1 MKMDYY
7 ADNNANLNEE
17 YLREMEKNAQ
27 LFEQKM
33 QKLNRFQFNETNDN
47 ISLQPTNQHNQMQ
60 MQSQYSNPNNFTFK
74 ATSLDNQQQPFNQQ
88 GSNTKLIEQ
97 LQNEISYKDT
107 QIKELQ
113 AELSLVQKNSHNED
127 EFNKELELMQN
138 DLDLKY
144 KENAALKEENE
155 NLKLKI
161 DNLKIENQNIKSSK
175 EKQINLSENLQIE
188 LTQTQEELAMLRK
201 KIADLDLQNK
211 KINKDYADLNKNYSL
226 ARKEIASLKSLID
239 EEKAKNYNLNSDLTN
254 AKKSLQKALVNDNN
268 ISQTIP
274 NKPTLM
280 QYEYSTAPIQTP
292 TTSNK
297 IGLRTA
303 YKSNSKNAFNE
314 LGYVD
319 SNVNNAYEGINYF
332 PCEQKYKENKNEV
345 AMLEAELG
353 ARLKEMKLIEGELL
367 KLPDR
372 PRTLN
377 EIKTKKEKNERL
389 CQLEESVS
397 KIRFRLRELNK

>member
-47 ISLQPTNQHNQMQ
+47 ISLQPTNQHNQMH
-60 MQSQYSNPNNFTFK
+60 MHSQYSNPNNFTFK
-74 ATSLDNQQQPFNQQ
+74 ATSLDNQQQPPLNQQ
-88 GSNTKLIEQ
+88 GPNTKLIEQ

-113 AELSLVQKNSHNED
+113 AELSLMQKNSHNED

-161 DNLKIENQNIKSSK
+161 DNLKIDNQNIKSSK
-175 EKQINLSENLQIE
+175 EKQMNLSENLQIE

-239 EEKAKNYNLNSDLTN
+239 EEKAKNYNLNSDLTS
-254 AKKSLQKALVNDNN
+254 AKKSLQKALVNETN
-268 ISQTIP
+268 IPQTVP

-280 QYEYSTAPIQTP
+280 QHEYSTASIQTP
-292 TTSNK
+292 TSSNK
-297 IGLRTA
+297 IGLRTS
-303 YKSNSKNAFNE
+303 YKSNSKNAFSDY
-314 LGYVD
+314 GYLD
-319 SNVNNAYEGINYF
+319 SNVNAYEGITYF
-332 PCEQKYKENKNEV
+332 PCEQKYKENKDEV
-345 AMLEAELG
+345 SVLEAELG